1 MLPYIFLYI
10 VIGRHVFVLRFCFS
24 LLYIEETRCGH
35 PTTRFFLIYKYTLCF
50 CCLGLL
56 RFRLFHHLMVHDKV
70 AHKMRGRRHGPRHRV
85 REEQYKQRA
94 VHLEDRQDPHH
105 TQRTRTCKRY
115 NHRHDRIPHTAQNA
129 HMRVHNAAKEVRYAH
144 NEHTLQTVLDNL
156 RVRRIYRK

>member
-1 MLPYIFLYI
+1 
-10 VIGRHVFVLRFCFS
+10 
-24 LLYIEETRCGH
+24 
-35 PTTRFFLIYKYTLCF
+35 
-50 CCLGLL
+50 
-56 RFRLFHHLMVHDKV
+56 MVHDKV

-85 REEQYKQRA
+85 REEQHKQRA

-115 NHRHDRIPHTAQNA
+115 NHRHDRIPHAAQNA